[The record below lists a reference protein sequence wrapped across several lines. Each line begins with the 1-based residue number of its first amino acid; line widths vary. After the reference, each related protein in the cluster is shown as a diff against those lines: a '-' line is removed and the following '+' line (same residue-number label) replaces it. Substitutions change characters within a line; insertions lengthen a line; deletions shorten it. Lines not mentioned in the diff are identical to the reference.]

1 MQKRASEWW
10 MVELFLKG
18 CLEKAAQKA
27 ADAAT
32 AAGAAGRQWGGI
44 WMQHPSGH
52 LVFNQSKF
60 KIMQVQLFTG
70 SCGD

>member
-1 MQKRASEWW
+1 MQERASEWW

-32 AAGAAGRQWGGI
+32 AAGAAGRQWGRDMDAASFWAFG
-44 WMQHPSGH
+44 
-52 LVFNQSKF
+52 F
-60 KIMQVQLFTG
+60 
-70 SCGD
+70 